1 MMIVSLCFGGGGG
14 GGGSGR
20 RNRWKKKG
28 RVWCFSEVRGIERQ
42 RRRFKSEL
50 EKVKRRENEKDDA
63 VNTGM

>member
-1 MMIVSLCFGGGGG
+1 MEEVQGGGTGG
-14 GGGSGR
+14 R
-20 RNRWKKKG
+20 KKG

>member
-1 MMIVSLCFGGGGG
+1 MMIVSLCFGGAEAEEVQGGG
-14 GGGSGR
+14 TGGR
-20 RNRWKKKG
+20 KKG

>member
-1 MMIVSLCFGGGGG
+1 MEEE
-14 GGGSGR
+14 
-20 RNRWKKKG
+20 G

>member
-1 MMIVSLCFGGGGG
+1 MMIASLCFGGG
-14 GGGSGR
+14 R
-20 RNRWKKKG
+20 RRRRFREAEQVEEEG

>member
-1 MMIVSLCFGGGGG
+1 MMIVSLCFGGAEVEEVQGGG
-14 GGGSGR
+14 TGGR
-20 RNRWKKKG
+20 KKG
-28 RVWCFSEVRGIERQ
+28 GCGVFQRFRGIERQ